1 MFSRPFIM
9 ENEIW
14 KFIPDYPSYSISSLG
29 RIKCNHGSYENLIQ
43 PWLTK
48 GYCYIT
54 LINQYGKKKYQV
66 HRLVGELFIP
76 NPENKPQINHK
87 FGIKTDNRVSELEW
101 STSSEN
107 HLHAYKTLNRIP
119 GMLGKIGKLN
129 KKSKPVFQ
137 MDLQNNVIEKWDS
150 MGEAGKKY
158 GHHSKIVMCCLGTRK
173 TAYGYKW
180 KLV

>member
-54 LINQYGKKKYQV
+54 LINQHGKKKYQV

-76 NPENKPQINHK
+76 NPGRFALQTCHDSVYLVSLLQSIVQKAVSQNENLKHCLLLQLRFCKVPAGSLHYSSQLNFLSPFQNRSFLMPNHS
-87 FGIKTDNRVSELEW
+87 NR
-101 STSSEN
+101 
-107 HLHAYKTLNRIP
+107 
-119 GMLGKIGKLN
+119 
-129 KKSKPVFQ
+129 FQ
-137 MDLQNNVIEKWDS
+137 
-150 MGEAGKKY
+150 
-158 GHHSKIVMCCLGTRK
+158 
-173 TAYGYKW
+173 
-180 KLV
+180 

>member
-54 LINQYGKKKYQV
+54 LINQHGKKKYQV

-76 NPENKPQINHK
+76 N
-87 FGIKTDNRVSELEW
+87 RV
-101 STSSEN
+101 
-107 HLHAYKTLNRIP
+107 P